1 MHWIEIEIA
10 ALQSVKTKLRQK
22 QFPDME
28 DNRRGIRPEVTVEQT
43 AATPAERFQNEVL
56 RPILKM
62 QNGLLITVF
71 RHFMEKRKARFQA
84 MPRAAQL
91 EQIGNSLS
99 KDHHL
104 RSLML
109 GLVIGQFTVEE
120 YGDYLR
126 FEAEASRRIM
136 SMIVQRLE
144 GQVGDI

>member
-10 ALQSVKTKLRQK
+10 SLQSGKTKLRQK

-28 DNRRGIRPEVTVEQT
+28 DNRRGIRPEVIVPQT

-62 QNGLLITVF
+62 QNGLLIAIF
-71 RHFMEKRKARFQA
+71 RHFMEKRKVRFQS
-84 MPRAAQL
+84 MPRVAQL
-91 EQIGNSLS
+91 EQIGNSLG

-109 GLVIGQFTVEE
+109 GVVIGQFTVEE
-120 YGDYLR
+120 YSTYLR

-144 GQVGDI
+144 GLVGDV